1 MGRPWFGFATMC
13 MGRFMAFLDVQ
24 GVATSLPVI
33 QGALGIPPEQM
44 SWVQTAYLVAEVI
57 AIPLT
62 GVLTRTLSMRWLFVL
77 AIGIF
82 TLASCGC
89 AISTHFGTLISWR
102 GFQGVSRG
110 ALFPPGF
117 FAGVFFF
124 SLPPPSSSPTLPR

>member
-33 QGALGIPPEQM
+33 QGALGIPPDQM

-62 GVLTRTLSMRWLFVL
+62 GVLTRALSMRWLFVL
-77 AIGIF
+77 AISIF

-89 AISTHFGTLISWR
+89 AISTHFGALISCLSL
-102 GFQGVSRG
+102 Q
-110 ALFPPGF
+110 GF
-117 FAGVFFF
+117 FRWGLIPRPFFCVVVLF
-124 SLPPPSSSPTLPR
+124 